1 MTKKIPKKLMK
12 PMVTKEQWLKF
23 TEVLYEQR
31 HPELIEKRVR
41 HETANQIFA
50 ELDLKLITRLHKV
63 SDLKK
68 DNPNTI
74 WCIKEQDYNAIKK
87 QHGVKVD

>member
-41 HETANQIFA
+41 RETAKQIFA
-50 ELDLKLITRLHKV
+50 ELESIKDEYGNSILDTLYGKGKQYAK
-63 SDLKK
+63 LKK
-68 DNPNTI
+68 
-74 WCIKEQDYNAIKK
+74 KY
-87 QHGVKVD
+87 KVD

>member
-41 HETANQIFA
+41 RETAKQIFA
-50 ELDLKLITRLHKV
+50 ELESIKDEYGNSILDTLYGKGKQYAK
-63 SDLKK
+63 LKK
-68 DNPNTI
+68 
-74 WCIKEQDYNAIKK
+74 KY
-87 QHGVKVD
+87 KVY

>member
-31 HPELIEKRVR
+31 HP
-41 HETANQIFA
+41 
-50 ELDLKLITRLHKV
+50 
-63 SDLKK
+63 
-68 DNPNTI
+68 
-74 WCIKEQDYNAIKK
+74 
-87 QHGVKVD
+87 